1 MKNSKKIFLPIN
13 LCLAG
18 FMSVCSAFMV
28 SAEILSPAEAL
39 ARMYGE
45 NANTP
50 AKVRGEFKQF
60 SPDDLVAV
68 VESSSAPCAYVV
80 SGDAGYAV
88 VSADSRSV
96 PLLGYGDH
104 TIDSISSL
112 PPAMLWW
119 IRNYAEEFSDMPED
133 AAHVVVGRAE
143 RHDMCAVAPLCSTRW
158 GQGDPYNH
166 FCPEQNGK
174 KTWVGCVAT
183 SMAQIMHHFNWP
195 ERGTGHHS
203 YTWND
208 TEIALDF
215 SEQEFRWDLMLPDYK
230 TGYSQEQA
238 DAVARLSY
246 ACGVAVDM
254 NYGLGGSGAEG
265 EEQAHALTAYFDYG
279 KSTTLLDRSDFY
291 TSDWERM
298 MHESLMAGA
307 PVAYMGF
314 ANGGGHAFLL
324 DGYDGEGFFSFQLG
338 MDRRCRRLFP
348 HVVFKSLR
356 RVVAGLY
363 LWLQPRSEGCGFR
376 FALSCTRFSLGSD
389 V

>member
-1 MKNSKKIFLPIN
+1 MKNSKKTCLPLRICMVG
-13 LCLAG
+13 LI
-18 FMSVCSAFMV
+18 SACTAFV
-28 SAEILSPAEAL
+28 ASGEILSPAEAL

-45 NANTP
+45 NYDAP
-50 AKVRGEFKQF
+50 ERVRGDFRQF

-68 VESSSAPCAYVV
+68 VESASAPCAYVV
-80 SGDAGYAV
+80 SDCSGYVV
-88 VSADSRSV
+88 VSADTRGV
-96 PLLGYGDH
+96 PLLGYGDKA
-104 TIDSISSL
+104 IASQSDL

-119 IRNYAEEFSDMPED
+119 ISQYAEAFASVPEE
-133 AAHVVVGRAE
+133 AVHAGAGSAE
-143 RHDMCAVAPLCSTRW
+143 RNDMCAVAPLCSTRW
-158 GQGDPYNH
+158 GQGDPYNL

-183 SMAQIMHHFNWP
+183 SMAQIMRHFNWP
-195 ERGTGHHS
+195 ERGVGHHS

-230 TGYSQEQA
+230 GGYSQEQA
-238 DAVARLSY
+238 EAVARLSY

-265 EEQAHALTAYFDYG
+265 EAQADALRTYFDYG

-291 TSDWERM
+291 TADWERL
-298 MHESLMAGA
+298 MHASLVAGA

-324 DGYDGEGFFSFQLG
+324 DGYDGDGFFHFNWG
-338 MDRRCRRLFP
+338 
-348 HVVFKSLR
+348 
-356 RVVAGLY
+356 
-363 LWLQPRSEGCGFR
+363 
-376 FALSCTRFSLGSD
+376 
-389 V
+389 